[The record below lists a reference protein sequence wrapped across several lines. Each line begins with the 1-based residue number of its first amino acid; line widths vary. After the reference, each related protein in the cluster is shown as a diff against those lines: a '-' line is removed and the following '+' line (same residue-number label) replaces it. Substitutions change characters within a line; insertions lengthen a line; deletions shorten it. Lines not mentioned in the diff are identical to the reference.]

1 LKSKINLYLI
11 EFAINAILRA
21 KGKNIFIMVIFTTL
35 VALLSSIFFIT
46 SSIKYE
52 LDTTVESLPDIIVQK
67 IKAGRE
73 YDIETNRVDNIISIA
88 GVESASPRVWGY
100 YYFANAGVNFSI
112 VGINQYEE
120 QYKSSLE
127 SIVEKID
134 FDKLEA
140 NNSMLLGRGVREI
153 MKKSYYRD
161 YFNFIKPN
169 GKLKRVYIAGV
180 FNAETNLESND
191 MIILPQ
197 KDAREIFGMS
207 EDMATDIVVR
217 VSNPQ
222 EIPTVAGKI
231 KLLYPDTRVIT
242 KDDLKVSYQ
251 NIFDY
256 KSGIFLALFTISI
269 FTFFIIIYD
278 KTSGLSSQEKQEIG
292 VLKAV
297 GWSIDDIL
305 KEKFYEASI
314 ISIISYTLGIIIAF
328 GFVYIFHAPILRGIF
343 EGYSQ
348 LKTDFSLPF
357 LFDIQTLFLIFFLSV
372 PIYIGATIIPA
383 WRASSLDVDEV
394 IR

>member
-1 LKSKINLYLI
+1 MKSKINLYLI

-21 KGKNIFIMVIFTTL
+21 KGKNIFIMVVFTTL

-88 GVESASPRVWGY
+88 GVESGSPRVWGY

-256 KSGIFLALFTISI
+256 KSGVFLALFTISI

>member
-21 KGKNIFIMVIFTTL
+21 KGKNIFIMVVFTTL

>member
-1 LKSKINLYLI
+1 MKSKINLYLI

-21 KGKNIFIMVIFTTL
+21 KSKNIFIMVVFTTL

-73 YDIETNRVDNIISIA
+73 YNIETNRVDNIISIA

>member
-1 LKSKINLYLI
+1 MKSKINLYLI

-21 KGKNIFIMVIFTTL
+21 KGKNIFIMVVFTTL

-256 KSGIFLALFTISI
+256 KSGVFLALFTISI

>member
-1 LKSKINLYLI
+1 MKSKINLYLI

-21 KGKNIFIMVIFTTL
+21 KGKNIFIMVVFTTL

-348 LKTDFSLPF
+348 LKTDFALPF